1 MYSSLSQFK
10 DYIGIDQTDTSK
22 DSQLTM
28 LLESACETL
37 NHLCGVDSFDLWDYE
52 ENIDLRK
59 LYVNAFGYNIFLKN
73 KPVQSIEEINGTNYD
88 GTKWTD
94 YMITN
99 QRRVIFKSFNY
110 DSDFW
115 FITIKYSAWY
125 DRARVDGQT
134 TVDDLPDDLK
144 LMEMML
150 ACGNLPDNMKTDL
163 SIGISSYKLWDEQ
176 ITFGSKTSSTQNMD
190 DLYFSFT
197 VMLWKFKNFT
207 LAV

>member
-10 DYIGIDQTDTSK
+10 AYIGIDQTDTSK
-22 DSQLTM
+22 DAQLTA

-73 KPVQSIEEINGTNYD
+73 KPVQSIKEINGTNYD

-99 QRRVIFKSFNY
+99 QRRVIFKSFNCN
-110 DSDFW
+110 SDFW

-125 DRARVDGQT
+125 NRNNEWVDE
-134 TVDDLPDDLK
+134 LPDDLK

-150 ACGNLPDNMKTDL
+150 ACGNLPDQMKTDL

-176 ITFGSKTSSTQNMD
+176 ITFGSKISSTQNMD